1 MVAVPHY
8 HRAAALRLRVLA
20 EVGQLGL
27 LLAGA
32 EAQVV
37 DEAAEALGAVLV
49 RADFLVQVNVPD
61 FLHAH
66 GSRRQGCYGMVAGV
80 LAAAGWC

>member
-1 MVAVPHY
+1 MAAVPHY
-8 HRAAALRLRVLA
+8 HRAAALGLRLLA

-32 EAQVV
+32 EAEVV

-49 RADFLVQVNVPD
+49 RADFLVQVDVPD
-61 FLHAH
+61 FLHAP